1 MRALIVYESMYGNTH
16 VVANH
21 IGEGLRSHFEVEVV
35 PVEDATAERVC
46 AADLLVVGG
55 PTHVHGMSSEKS
67 RKAARDALAKPGN
80 DLTLDPDAEGEGL
93 RDWFHAVPEVESA
106 GAAAFDTRID
116 APALVTGRA
125 SRGIEKR
132 LVKLGYDL
140 VADPESF
147 LVDKQN
153 NLLPGEADRAVR
165 WAAELAESLA
175 ANP

>member
-1 MRALIVYESMYGNTH
+1 MPRVKGS
-16 VVANH
+16 V
-21 IGEGLRSHFEVEVV
+21 IGSTQF
-35 PVEDATAERVC
+35 P
-46 AADLLVVGG
+46 
-55 PTHVHGMSSEKS
+55 PS
-67 RKAARDALAKPGN
+67 N
-80 DLTLDPDAEGEGL
+80 
-93 RDWFHAVPEVESA
+93 A

-165 WAAELAESLA
+165 WATELAESLA

>member
-21 IGEGLRSHFEVEVV
+21 IADGLRSQYEVEVV
-35 PVEDATAERVC
+35 PVEKATTERVSGV
-46 AADLLVVGG
+46 DLLVVGG
-55 PTHVHGMSSEKS
+55 PTHVHAMSSEKS
-67 RKAARDALAKPGN
+67 RKAAKEALTKPDT
-80 DLTLDPDAEGEGL
+80 DLVLDPDAEGEGL
-93 RDWFHAVPEVESA
+93 RDWFHALEQVRSV

-116 APALVTGRA
+116 ASPLVTGRA
-125 SRGIEKR
+125 SRGIERR
-132 LVKLGYDL
+132 LIKLGYDL

-153 NLLPGEADRAVR
+153 HLLPGEADRATR
-165 WAAELAESLA
+165 WGVEVAASLA